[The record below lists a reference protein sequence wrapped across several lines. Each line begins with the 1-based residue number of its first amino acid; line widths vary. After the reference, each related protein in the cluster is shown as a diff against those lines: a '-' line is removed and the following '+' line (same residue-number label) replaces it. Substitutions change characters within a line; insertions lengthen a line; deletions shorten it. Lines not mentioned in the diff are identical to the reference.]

1 MEATTDGFLGLDMSQ
16 VLNTWKFLN
25 ICCLNG
31 AQTCYWGCSESCAKK
46 ENFNHCS
53 LHGSAL
59 VMPGLGTSLLS
70 LPQLSLSV
78 PRDGCMAESVSQG

>member
-1 MEATTDGFLGLDMSQ
+1 MEATADGFLGLDISQ

-31 AQTCYWGCSESCAKK
+31 AQTCYWGHSESCAKK
-46 ENFNHCS
+46 ENCNHCS
-53 LHGSAL
+53 LLGSAL
-59 VMPGLGTSLLS
+59 VMPGLGASLLS

-78 PRDGCMAESVSQG
+78 PQDGCMAGNMSQG